1 MSLDINRRV
10 ADAGRPAGPAPH
22 VLASGASI
30 SLRPARSRDLDALRS
45 LAARNGIV
53 CEDLELAR
61 LVRSAAGDRLVLCA
75 TTVAEGIEQVVGV
88 GVIEFGRWS
97 TMPSLVLVDPAVGE
111 GLARLIAD
119 ALIERAREL
128 AAAGQVA

>member
-1 MSLDINRRV
+1 MSLDIDRRRI
-10 ADAGRPAGPAPH
+10 AAARPAPH
-22 VLASGASI
+22 VLASGASV

-61 LVRSAAGDRLVLCA
+61 LVRSDAACRLVLCA
-75 TTVAEGIEQVVGV
+75 TTASDGAEQVVGI
-88 GVIEFGRWS
+88 GVIELGRWS
-97 TMPSLVLVDPAVGE
+97 TMPSLLLVDPAVGE
-111 GLARLIAD
+111 GLARLVAD

>member
-1 MSLDINRRV
+1 MSFDIDQRRN
-10 ADAGRPAGPAPH
+10 GRARPAPH
-22 VLASGASI
+22 VLASGASV

-61 LVRSAAGDRLVLCA
+61 LVRSDAASRLVLCA
-75 TTVAEGIEQVVGV
+75 TIVADGAEQVVGV
-88 GVIEFGRWS
+88 GVIELGRWS
-97 TMPSLVLVDPAVGE
+97 TMPSLVLVDPFVGD
-111 GLARLIAD
+111 GLARLVAD
-119 ALIERAREL
+119 SLIEHAREL

>member
-1 MSLDINRRV
+1 MSLDIDRRRM
-10 ADAGRPAGPAPH
+10 AAAPPAPH
-22 VLASGASI
+22 VLASGASV

-61 LVRSAAGDRLVLCA
+61 LVRSDTASRLVLCA
-75 TTVAEGIEQVVGV
+75 TTVSDGAEQVVGI
-88 GVIEFGRWS
+88 GVIELGRWS

-111 GLARLIAD
+111 GLARLVAD
-119 ALIERAREL
+119 ALIERARAL